1 MNKSLIAISLL
12 AILAVTGCAR
22 REEADADP
30 QAATDAPAAESSAEL
45 EKIKAESKVP
55 KATIAP
61 VNVEIT
67 LSSQAQA
74 LLKAKG
80 EKVAAVATYSG
91 DPSASEQAQ
100 KMVDPQ
106 SGMIKL
112 GENKQTLDGAG
123 SVVFQ
128 DDVIDK
134 SRTNAIVGEVQLT
147 INVTSA
153 KTATSEN
160 LLACP
165 FYWKTLAEASQ
176 ERIQIACTTFA
187 EVKN

>member
-1 MNKSLIAISLL
+1 MNKTTLALALL
-12 AILAVTGCAR
+12 ATVAIAGCAR
-22 REEADADP
+22 QEEAEPA
-30 QAATDAPAAESSAEL
+30 AATESAAPAPTSQAEAEKL
-45 EKIKAESKVP
+45 VP

-61 VNVEIT
+61 VTVEIT
-67 LSSQAQA
+67 LSPQAQA
-74 LLKAKG
+74 LLKSKG
-80 EKVAAVATYSG
+80 EKVAATATYSG
-91 DPSASEQAQ
+91 DPRASEQAQ

-112 GENKQTLDGAG
+112 GENKQMLDGAG

-134 SRTNAIVGEVQLT
+134 SRTDAILGEVQLT

-153 KTATSEN
+153 KTASSEN

-187 EVKN
+187 EVKE

>member
-1 MNKSLIAISLL
+1 MNKKIIALALL
-12 AILAVTGCAR
+12 ATTAIAGCAR
-22 REEADADP
+22 REEP
-30 QAATDAPAAESSAEL
+30 EPTTTEQTAPATVSAVEAEKL
-45 EKIKAESKVP
+45 VP

-61 VNVEIT
+61 VNVEVT
-67 LSSQAQA
+67 LSPQAQA
-74 LLKAKG
+74 LLKSKS
-80 EKVAAVATYSG
+80 EKVAVLATYAG
-91 DPSASEQAQ
+91 DPRAEEQFQ
-100 KMVDPQ
+100 KMADPQ

-134 SRTNAIVGEVQLT
+134 SRTDAIVGEVQLT

-187 EVKN
+187 EVKE

>member
-1 MNKSLIAISLL
+1 MTAMNKKTLVLVLL
-12 AILAVTGCAR
+12 AAVAVAGCAR
-22 REEADADP
+22 REEAES
-30 QAATDAPAAESSAEL
+30 ATASESPAPAPMSQAEAEEL
-45 EKIKAESKVP
+45 VP

-61 VNVEIT
+61 VNVEIA
-67 LSSQAQA
+67 LSPDAQA
-74 LLKAKG
+74 LLKSKS
-80 EKVAAVATYSG
+80 EKVLVVATYAG
-91 DPSASEQAQ
+91 DPRASEQAQ
-100 KMVDPQ
+100 KMADPQ

-112 GENKQTLDGAG
+112 GENRQTLEGAG
-123 SVVFQ
+123 SVVFE

-134 SRTNAIVGEVQLT
+134 SRMDAIVGEVQLT

-176 ERIQIACTTFA
+176 ERIRIACTTFA
-187 EVKN
+187 EVKE

>member
-1 MNKSLIAISLL
+1 MNKKTFTALLIAAL
-12 AILAVTGCAR
+12 AASGCAR
-22 REEADADP
+22 REEEP
-30 QAATDAPAAESSAEL
+30 ETPATENPAPTSEAEAEKL
-45 EKIKAESKVP
+45 VP

-61 VNVEIT
+61 VNVQVT
-67 LSSQAQA
+67 LSPQAEAA
-74 LLKAKG
+74 LKSKA
-80 EKVAAVATYSG
+80 EKVLVVATYSG

-100 KMVDPQ
+100 KMADA

-112 GENKQTLDGAG
+112 GENKQTIDGAG
-123 SVVFQ
+123 SVTFQ

-134 SRTNAIVGEVQLT
+134 SRLDYIVGEVQLT

-153 KTATSEN
+153 KTSAPEN

-176 ERIQIACTTFA
+176 EKVLITCKALA
-187 EVKN
+187 EVQE

>member
-1 MNKSLIAISLL
+1 MTAMNKSTLALALL
-12 AILAVTGCAR
+12 ATLAVAGCAR
-22 REEADADP
+22 QEEAEP
-30 QAATDAPAAESSAEL
+30 TAAEAPAPAMASEAEAEKL
-45 EKIKAESKVP
+45 VP

-74 LLKAKG
+74 LLKSKS
-80 EKVAAVATYSG
+80 ETVQVVATYAG
-91 DPSASEQAQ
+91 DPRASEQAQ
-100 KMVDPQ
+100 KMADPQ

-123 SVVFQ
+123 NVVFE

-134 SRTNAIVGEVQLT
+134 SRLDSIVGEVQLT
-147 INVTSA
+147 INVTST
-153 KTATSEN
+153 KTSSSEN

-165 FYWKTLAEASQ
+165 FYWKTLAEAGKEQ
-176 ERIQIACTTFA
+176 IKIACTTFA
-187 EVKN
+187 EVKE

>member
-1 MNKSLIAISLL
+1 MNKNLLAASLL
-12 AILAVTGCAR
+12 AILTLAGCAR
-22 REEADADP
+22 REEPEPQTPP
-30 QAATDAPAAESSAEL
+30 QAAAPVSEAEV
-45 EKIKAESKVP
+45 EKLVP

-61 VNVEIT
+61 VNVQIT
-67 LSSQAQA
+67 LSPKAQT
-74 LLKAKG
+74 LLASKS
-80 EKVAAVATYSG
+80 EKVMVLATYAG
-91 DPSASEQAQ
+91 DPRATEQAQ
-100 KMVDPQ
+100 KMADPQ

-134 SRTNAIVGEVQLT
+134 TRLDSIVGEVQLT

-153 KTATSEN
+153 KAAASEN

-165 FYWKTLAEASQ
+165 FYWKTLAEASK
-176 ERIQIACTTFA
+176 EHIQIACTTFA
-187 EVKN
+187 EVKE